1 MKAQVEAKR
10 ETTQANLT
18 QIGARAMKEHSA
30 NDPALTAFEAAIRER
45 LGDHLTQIIL
55 YGSRAR
61 GDNDPDSDY
70 DLLLVVDEVTPEVN
84 RIIDDVAGDCFC
96 EYSRLFPVIAVS
108 EERFKNDLYEP
119 LLINV
124 RREGIPL

>member
-1 MKAQVEAKR
+1 MRESSAQDTV
-10 ETTQANLT
+10 
-18 QIGARAMKEHSA
+18 
-30 NDPALTAFEAAIRER
+30 LTAFEEAIRER
-45 LGDHLTQIIL
+45 LGPHLKRIIL

-84 RIIDDVAGDCFC
+84 HIIDDVAGDCFC
-96 EYSRLFPVIAVS
+96 EYSKLFPAIAVS
-108 EERFKNDLYEP
+108 EQRFKNDVYEP
-119 LLINV
+119 FLINA

>member
-1 MKAQVEAKR
+1 MNENEDV
-10 ETTQANLT
+10 
-18 QIGARAMKEHSA
+18 
-30 NDPALTAFEAAIRER
+30 ALGRFEAAIRER
-45 LGDHLTQIIL
+45 LGKHLKQIIL

-70 DLLLVVDEVTPEVN
+70 DLLLVVDEVTGEVD

-96 EYSRLFPVIAVS
+96 EYSKLFPVVAVS
-108 EERFKNDLYEP
+108 EERFKNDVYEP

-124 RREGIPL
+124 KREGVPL